1 MSRDGLKLLV
11 LKNRPMNKVAESLGV
26 LFYLEN
32 MYLRE
37 N

>member
-1 MSRDGLKLLV
+1 MGRDGLKLLV
-11 LKNRPMNKVAESLGV
+11 LKNRPMNKVAKSLGV